1 MSSGWQLTWLFKLFA
16 LSSDLAILF
25 LKIYPKKQN
34 NKIKQKKLNKDTL
47 KDLLE
52 EGSSKHPF

>member
-16 LSSDLAILF
+16 LSSDLAIL
-25 LKIYPKKQN
+25 KIYPKKQN
-34 NKIKQKKLNKDTL
+34 KTKKPNKEDTL

-52 EGSSKHPF
+52 EGSSEHPF